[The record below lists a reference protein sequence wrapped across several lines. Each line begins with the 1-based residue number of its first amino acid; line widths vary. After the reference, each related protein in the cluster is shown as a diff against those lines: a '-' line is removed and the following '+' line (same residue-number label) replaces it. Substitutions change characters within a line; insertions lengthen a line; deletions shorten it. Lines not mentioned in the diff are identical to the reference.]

1 MTNEEFNRK
10 MEFIVWQQA
19 QFSADMIEIREA
31 HWRVE
36 RSLAQTSDHLA
47 RATAI
52 IAEHA
57 EWKRGTDEYLAE
69 SERQTDRKFEELA
82 ESHRRID
89 LRFEEL
95 AESHRRTDK
104 KFEELAE
111 SQKRT
116 DKKFEQ
122 LAESQKRTDEWL
134 RQIDGRRTEGDIE

>member
-36 RSLAQTSDHLA
+36 RSLAQASDHLA

-52 IAEHA
+52 
-57 EWKRGTDEYLAE
+57 LASTQSGKE
-69 SERQTDRKFEELA
+69 ELTNIWRSQRQTDRKFEE
-82 ESHRRID
+82 
-89 LRFEEL
+89 
-95 AESHRRTDK
+95 
-104 KFEELAE
+104 
-111 SQKRT
+111 
-116 DKKFEQ
+116 

-134 RQIDGRRTEGDIE
+134 RQLDGCQHRTERDIE